1 MPLGENSTLPQIA
14 IIGVGQVGAAAAY
27 ALILDSVPSELLLVD
42 VSVDVRDSQVRD
54 LSDTTYTANSVTRVR
69 AATYREASQSDI
81 VVITAGSKYPRGETS
96 LQHMYRKIAILRNII
111 QAMKPFRPETIIL
124 VVANPVDLLTSI
136 AQGLSG
142 LPVSQVMGSGTFLD
156 SVRLRGLLAEQT
168 GVAVSSIDIYTLG
181 VHGDSQVVA
190 WSIATIGGIPIDEV
204 LPPDTLDRGNLE
216 KECKGRSQR
225 IVQGK
230 GAIPFG
236 IGSAISSIC
245 SSILYDKRNVRPIS
259 HFQPEFKCC
268 FSLPVVLGSGGIIK
282 TIRPLLNDKERA
294 DLTEAGQMLRNTI
307 DRINEDE

>member
-54 LSDTTYTANSVTRVR
+54 LSDTTYTANSLTRVR

-111 QAMKPFRPETIIL
+111 QAMKPFRPDTIIL

-142 LPVSQVMGSGTFLD
+142 LPASQVMGSGTFLD

-216 KECKGRSQR
+216 KELSALLFFTISGMYDQL
-225 IVQGK
+225 
-230 GAIPFG
+230 AIFNQSL
-236 IGSAISSIC
+236 SAV
-245 SSILYDKRNVRPIS
+245 LAY
-259 HFQPEFKCC
+259 QW
-268 FSLPVVLGSGGIIK
+268 FSGVGV
-282 TIRPLLNDKERA
+282 
-294 DLTEAGQMLRNTI
+294 
-307 DRINEDE
+307 